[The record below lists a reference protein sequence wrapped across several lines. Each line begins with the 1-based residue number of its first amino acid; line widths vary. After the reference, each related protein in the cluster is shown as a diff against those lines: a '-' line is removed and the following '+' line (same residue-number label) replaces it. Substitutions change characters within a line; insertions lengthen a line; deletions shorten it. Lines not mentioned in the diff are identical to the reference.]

1 MSKCSIAGAS
11 SQHNA
16 VERQFRYPVEY
27 GAQKPATSQW
37 TVTAAGVAAVTP
49 NKKGFPAIECG
60 TIGRVIDLGMTD
72 PLNMGA
78 AMAPAAADT
87 LTTSSKRSW

>member
-1 MSKCSIAGAS
+1 MCDISIILLTAALLTESGMSKCSIAGAG

-27 GAQKPATSQW
+27 GAQKPETAQW

-49 NKKGFPAIECG
+49 HKKGFPAIVSGHNWTC
-60 TIGRVIDLGMTD
+60 D
-72 PLNMGA
+72 
-78 AMAPAAADT
+78 
-87 LTTSSKRSW
+87 

>member
-1 MSKCSIAGAS
+1 M
-11 SQHNA
+11 
-16 VERQFRYPVEY
+16 EY
-27 GAQKPATSQW
+27 GAQKPETAQW

-49 NKKGFPAIECG
+49 NKEGFPAIVSG

-72 PLNMGA
+72 PFNMGA

-87 LTTSSKRSW
+87 LQRHLKWAWKKS